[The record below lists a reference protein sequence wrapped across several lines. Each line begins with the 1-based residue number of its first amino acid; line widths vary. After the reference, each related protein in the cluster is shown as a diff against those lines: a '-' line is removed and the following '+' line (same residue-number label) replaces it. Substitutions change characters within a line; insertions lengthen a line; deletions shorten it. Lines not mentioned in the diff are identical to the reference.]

1 MTKPTELTPVFKT
14 LGLHAESPEAIKAVV
29 AARTKAR
36 KAAIKAK
43 ANGKAKPE
51 SESKPARPLKGR
63 VTPEKPKA
71 KPAAKAKADNLIEI
85 KPRGGKAISMRKGTT
100 QAKFYAALLRPEG
113 ASADELEKITGYTR
127 STLMSAIH
135 GGRLKGK
142 LKLMAAK
149 LVVTEDEKRGGKV
162 YSIRAK

>member
-29 AARTKAR
+29 AARSKAR

-43 ANGKAKPE
+43 GKGKPIAAQKATARKALKQMAKDLAP
-51 SESKPARPLKGR
+51 
-63 VTPEKPKA
+63 
-71 KPAAKAKADNLIEI
+71 KADNLIEI
-85 KPRGGKAISMRKGTT
+85 KPRGGKPISMRKGTT
-100 QAKFYAALLRPEG
+100 QAKFYTALLRPEG

-142 LKLMAAK
+142 LKLMGSK
-149 LVVTEDEKRGGKV
+149 LQITEDEKRGGKV